1 MRLLLA
7 KELDVHV
14 EFTGMEFSAI
24 LSYVESGKALVGAG
38 SIIVTDERKQVV
50 DICGVLSGRIC
61 PEVCFYIVCICKTG
75 PVWYDIK

>member
-1 MRLLLA
+1 MLLLLA

-38 SIIVTDERKQVV
+38 SIIVTDERKQAV
-50 DICGVLSGRIC
+50 DFVEYYPAAFVLKFVFILYAFVKPARYGMI
-61 PEVCFYIVCICKTG
+61 
-75 PVWYDIK
+75 